1 MRAWGVLEI
10 RESGMSR
17 SRSKP
22 ADLIVGKNIRIYRI
36 KSQLSQT
43 ALADRIGVTFQ
54 QVQKYE
60 KGTNRV
66 GASRLV
72 QIANVLKVP
81 ITTLFEGVD
90 RPVTEG
96 TKSPQDLLADNYA
109 LKLLQGFGDIADRG
123 VRSAL
128 VQLVTHIAQKGR

>member
-1 MRAWGVLEI
+1 
-10 RESGMSR
+10 
-17 SRSKP
+17 
-22 ADLIVGKNIRIYRI
+22 VGKNIRIYRI

-72 QIANVLKVP
+72 QIAEVLKVP
-81 ITTLFEGVD
+81 ITSLFSGVD
-90 RPVTEG
+90 RHASKD
-96 TKSPQDLLADNYA
+96 TKSPQELLADAAA
-109 LKLLQGFGDIADRG
+109 LKLLKGFGDISNRG
-123 VRSAL
+123 LRNAL
-128 VQLVTHIAQKGR
+128 VHLVAHIAQKGR